1 LTSPSCF
8 VNNGPMRDLN
18 DLYFFVQVVD
28 HGGFAPAARALGLP
42 KSRLSRRILM
52 LEQRLGVR
60 LIQRSTRNFTVTA
73 IGQEYYRHCV
83 AMLVEAEAAQ
93 DTIDRSRAEPQG
105 MVRLSCPPGLVCFKV
120 GDILARFM
128 ARHPQVRVHLESTSR
143 RVDVIAEG
151 FDIAVRVRFPPLEE
165 SDLVMRVLAGSPQH
179 LVASPALF
187 DGNPTPQTPAD
198 LADIPSIDFG
208 PPQRPHQW
216 RLEGPDGDSALVTQR
231 PRLITDD
238 FVQMRLAVLRG
249 IGIAQLPD
257 FVVDDDLAAGTLV
270 EVLPQ
275 WRPRAGI
282 IHAVFPSRRGLLPA
296 VRGLLDFFAQEFA
309 GPTKAPAQGGATG
322 QKERPERTGIHNQR
336 ANL

>member
-1 LTSPSCF
+1 MP
-8 VNNGPMRDLN
+8 PMRDLN
-18 DLYFFVQVVD
+18 NLYFFVQVVD

-60 LIQRSTRNFTVTA
+60 LIHRSTRNFAVTA

-83 AMLVEAEAAQ
+83 AMLVEADAAQ
-93 DTIDRSRAEPQG
+93 DAIDRSRAEPQG
-105 MVRLSCPPGLVCFKV
+105 MVRLSCPQGLVCFRV
-120 GDILARFM
+120 GDIVARYM
-128 ARHPQVRVHLESTSR
+128 ARHPRVRVHLESTSR

-187 DGNPTPQTPAD
+187 DGNPMPQTPAD
-198 LADIPSIDFG
+198 LAELPSIDFG
-208 PPQRPHQW
+208 SPQRPHQW
-216 RLEGPDGDSALVTQR
+216 RLEGPDGDTALVTQH

-238 FVQMRLAVLRG
+238 FVQMRLAALRG

-270 EVLPQ
+270 EVLPH

-282 IHAVFPSRRGLLPA
+282 IHAVFASRRGLLPA
-296 VRGLLDFFAQEFA
+296 VRGLLHFLAEEFTGRDKAACA
-309 GPTKAPAQGGATG
+309 GKSYNT
-322 QKERPERTGIHNQR
+322 
-336 ANL
+336 